1 MKACSYISK
10 VKMLIIHKYQF
21 LH

>member
-10 VKMLIIHKYQF
+10 VYNYSIC
-21 LH
+21 